1 LSSLKHVVSTS
12 KNLRCMVINWTRSRD
27 IYSRYVDP
35 PRIYRRADLSVAGR
49 IRFISVSQART
60 RWKSTWFRSQSAN
73 FVRATFR
80 KNRIASVAI
89 RSVCGT
95 REIRRL
101 YVRDPRRL
109 VQCRER
115 FYQEHIIQTIDFTAY
130 SLSEQTLFKLSRYR
144 YQDRFDCKD
153 MREISGFV
161 DFMHVCHVS

>member
-1 LSSLKHVVSTS
+1 VVSTS
-12 KNLRCMVINWTRSRD
+12 KNLGCMVINWTRSRD

-35 PRIYRRADLSVAGR
+35 PRIYRRARADLSVAGR

-60 RWKSTWFRSQSAN
+60 WWRSTRFRSQSAN

-115 FYQEHIIQTIDFTAY
+115 FYQEHIMQTIDFTANN
-130 SLSEQTLFKLSRYR
+130 LSECYLNCYDTIVIKIDLIVK
-144 YQDRFDCKD
+144 
-153 MREISGFV
+153 I
-161 DFMHVCHVS
+161 